1 MDDNGGFFKSLR
13 LFPHSYFGII
23 LFRVSGSNVT
33 MMLLSIR
40 SSMSWLK
47 AILAM
52 VGLEKNSFRYFA
64 ASISVA

>member
-33 MMLLSIR
+33 M
-40 SSMSWLK
+40 
-47 AILAM
+47 A
-52 VGLEKNSFRYFA
+52 EKFDDV
-64 ASISVA
+64 SVNARD